1 MKLAKRMGNVAPY
14 LFARMNATKAQ
25 LREQGVDIID
35 MSIGDPDRPTPSHI
49 IERLYEA
56 AKNPANHRYP
66 PYEGTLGFKT
76 AVANYYAKRF
86 GVTLDPKTEV
96 MTLIG
101 SKEGITHLIWAMVG
115 EGQVALTPDPSY
127 PVYDTQVGLAGGTAY
142 KMPLYEK
149 NGFLPVLEDIP
160 SEVAEKASIML
171 LNYPNNPTAA
181 VANLDFFKKAAD
193 FCSQY
198 DIVLCHDAAYVDVGF
213 DGYVPPSVLQASK
226 LQVVE
231 TFSLSKPF
239 NMTGWRIAAIVGDA
253 EVIAKSVGIIKTN
266 TDSGQFN
273 AIQEAGEAALNNE
286 PEKHIA
292 ANVAAYQERRD
303 IMVSALNKAGFNVKT
318 TKGAFYLWWPVPEG
332 ETSESFAAN
341 LLRETGILVTPGSS
355 YGKCGEGYVRAS
367 LSVPT
372 ERIREAAKR
381 LAGIKK

>member
-14 LFARMNATKAQ
+14 LFATMNATKAR

-35 MSIGDPDRPTPSHI
+35 MSIGDPDMPTPGHI
-49 IERLYEA
+49 IDRLSQA
-56 AKNPANHRYP
+56 ARNPANHRYP

-86 GVTLDPKTEV
+86 GVKLDPKSEV

-101 SKEGITHLIWAMVG
+101 SKEGLTHLIWAMVG
-115 EGQVALTPDPSY
+115 EGQYALLPDPAY
-127 PVYDTQVGLAGGTAY
+127 PVYSTQVGLAGGSVH

-149 NGFLPVLEDIP
+149 NGYLPVLEDIP
-160 SEVAEKASIML
+160 SDIAAKASIMF
-171 LNYPNNPTAA
+171 LNYPNNPTAG
-181 VANLDFFKKAAD
+181 VADLGFFKKAAD
-193 FCSQY
+193 FCKQY

-213 DGYVPPSVLQASK
+213 DGFVPPSALQASRF
-226 LQVVE
+226 QVVE
-231 TFSLSKPF
+231 TYSLSKPF

-253 EVIAKSVGIIKTN
+253 DVISKSVGIIKTN

-273 AIQEAGEAALNNE
+273 AIQEAGEAALGAE

-303 IMVSALNKAGFNVKT
+303 IMVDALRKAGFAVDPP
-318 TKGAFYLWWPVPEG
+318 KGAFYLWVHVPAG
-332 ETSESFAAN
+332 ETSESYAAKV
-341 LLRETGILVTPGSS
+341 LQKTGILVTPGSA

-372 ERIREAAKR
+372 DRIKEAAKR
-381 LAGIKK
+381 LTGV